1 MRAAETGRSL
11 RYSRSLFL
19 FYLLLLVWVPLPLG
33 SNRVWSWSLLEVW
46 VYCLGAATAIGWVI
60 RPAMIRQHA
69 LVQARTVLVVLLMW
83 LAYLCFQMVALP
95 LDVLAFLA
103 PSNAEWWLAL
113 SQALPVEQGR
123 LVGAL
128 HSAQTEFLK
137 HGAYV
142 VFFGLTLVLVDSQ
155 RRLMTVIYVM
165 AATAVFEAVYGLA
178 ANFMGD
184 AFPFWRPTWYGHH
197 WATGT
202 FINKNHYAA
211 HLSLGVSLMLG
222 VCLAFISRQ
231 SARSRAASWQVRLEQ
246 LAATLLD
253 PGYLRFGF
261 LLILLTALFFSQS
274 RGAFLSLAIAAG
286 GLLFFGMYWRDFRAS
301 ATRVS
306 GYPSAERRF
315 LPWLILLGLV
325 AAVWLSSSGLFGRL
339 SPSDLADTG
348 RLVTWRITF
357 SIWLDHWVFGVGNG
371 AFQYVFTHYKE
382 AALDGSL
389 YDFAHNDHLQLLA
402 EQGVIGS
409 LLFLTVFLLCWR
421 QMLVAYCKRNGSVS
435 EQGLLL
441 GIMIGVTAFYLHGFV
456 DFNFHIPANALW
468 FYTLLGLG
476 LVSASRITRS

>member
-1 MRAAETGRSL
+1 MRTAETGWSQ

-19 FYLLLLVWVPLPLG
+19 FYLLLVAWVPLPLG

-60 RPAMIRQHA
+60 RPAMFGQHA
-69 LVQARTVLVVLLMW
+69 LRQARTVLVVLLLW
-83 LAYLCFQMVALP
+83 LTYLCFQMVALP

-103 PSNAEWWLAL
+103 PSNAQWWLDL
-113 SQALPVEQGR
+113 SQALSVEEGR
-123 LVGAL
+123 LAAAL

-142 VFFGLTLVLVDSQ
+142 LFFGLTLVLVDSH
-155 RRLMTVIYVM
+155 RRLVTVIYVM
-165 AATAVFEAVYGLA
+165 VATAVFEAVYGLA

-184 AFPFWRPTWYGHH
+184 AFPLWRPTWYGHH

-211 HLSLGVSLMLG
+211 HLSLGISLMLG
-222 VCLAFISRQ
+222 VCMAFISRRHAG
-231 SARSRAASWQVRLEQ
+231 SHSASWQGWLER

-261 LLILLTALFFSQS
+261 LLVLLTALFFSQS

-286 GLLFFGMYWRDFRAS
+286 GLLCFGMYWRDYRAS
-301 ATRVS
+301 ATCAP
-306 GYPSAERRF
+306 GYRSAERRF

-339 SPSDLADTG
+339 SPSDLTDSG
-348 RLVTWRITF
+348 RLVTWRITL
-357 SIWLDHWVFGVGNG
+357 SIALDHWVFGIGHG

-382 AALDGSL
+382 AALDGIL

-409 LLFLTVFLLCWR
+409 LFFLSVFLLCWR
-421 QMLVAYCKRNGSVS
+421 QMLFAYCKRDGSVS

-441 GIMIGVTAFYLHGFV
+441 GILIGVTAFYLHGFV

-476 LVSASRITRS
+476 LVSASRITRP